1 MKEFEELKALI
12 ESLEADVAKFVEKG
26 NKTAGVRYRKALQDV
41 KTLAQ
46 AIRLDVSTKTKT
58 VKA

>member
-1 MKEFEELKALI
+1 MEKYEELKNL
-12 ESLEADVAKFVEKG
+12 VASMEEDATKFYEKG

>member
-1 MKEFEELKALI
+1 MEKYEELKNL
-12 ESLEADVAKFVEKG
+12 VASMEEDATKFYEKG

-46 AIRLDVSTKTKT
+46 AIRLDVSTT
-58 VKA
+58 